1 MSYFSSDK
9 KLAAAYLSGKCEA
22 AEEISRFISSAFSV
36 WRRRLSGIEE
46 DISSDVHLKL
56 LQTLQRDGFA
66 YEASLKTFI
75 SRIVSHTCID
85 YLRYQDKFADVA
97 PEDLALPD
105 TGLNP
110 QQLLEFRQ
118 TARLS
123 FRVLRLVPK
132 ECLQLWRMQL
142 KDGLNCREIGVKLEK
157 SEGNIRRRMWACRES
172 AKEIREKILLKD
184 KHLGRRCACS
194 EDERTVR

>member
-9 KLAAAYLSGKCEA
+9 GLVAEYLSGRCEA
-22 AEEISRFISSAFSV
+22 AEEISRYISSAFSV

-66 YEASLKTFI
+66 YEASLKTFV

-110 QQLLEFRQ
+110 EELLEFSQ
-118 TARLS
+118 TARLN
-123 FRVLRLVPK
+123 FRVLRLVPR
-132 ECLQLWRMQL
+132 ECLQLWRMHL
-142 KDGLNCREIGVKLEK
+142 KGGLNCREIGAELGK
-157 SEGNIRRRMWACRES
+157 SEGNIRRRMWACREA

-184 KHLGRRCACS
+184 KHLGRCCACS
-194 EDERTVR
+194 EDERKV

>member
-9 KLAAAYLSGKCEA
+9 KLVAAYLGGKCEA
-22 AEEISRFISSAFSV
+22 AEEISHYIASAFSS
-36 WRRRLSGIEE
+36 WRRKLSGIEE

-56 LQTLQRDGFA
+56 LQILQGNRFA
-66 YEASLKTFI
+66 YEASLKTFV

-110 QQLLEFRQ
+110 QELLEFRQ

-132 ECLQLWRMQL
+132 ECLQLWRMHL
-142 KDGLNCREIGVKLEK
+142 KQGLTCGEIGKTVGK
-157 SEGNIRRRMWACRES
+157 SEGNIRRRLWACRES

-184 KHLGRRCACS
+184 KRLGQRCACS
-194 EDERTVR
+194 DDERKVR